1 MTNHKQAWQAR
12 EKAFAAFVTGPL
24 LDFWQRREEKYF
36 SGVGG
41 VPIHYVR
48 FICEQHKRVI
58 LLCPGRNET
67 YVKYPELAYDLFHCG
82 YDVVII
88 DHRGQGRS
96 GRMLD
101 DTQRGHVESFSDYVD
116 DLESLWQLEIASPR
130 YQRRFTLAH
139 SMGGA
144 ITTLLMVRR
153 PDAFDAAA
161 LSAPMFGIFLPL
173 PRWLAI
179 RILAWAEKHPLLSQT
194 YALGTGRWR
203 PRPFGLNDLTHSRE
217 RYRRSLRFYSDDP
230 ELRIGG
236 PTHHWVREGIQAGEE
251 VLRNVSALKTPLLL
265 LQAEDDKV
273 VDNQAQ
279 DRFCQLL
286 SEMGNPCAG
295 GSPLIIRG
303 ARHEILF
310 ESDVMRAEVLN
321 AVTTFF
327 DQFD

>member
-1 MTNHKQAWQAR
+1 MTNHKQAWLER
-12 EKAFAAFVTGPL
+12 EKTFAAFVTGQL
-24 LDFWQRREEKYF
+24 LDFWQRREEKCF

-41 VPIHYVR
+41 VPIHYVH
-48 FICEQHKRVI
+48 FISAEHQRVI

-82 YDVVII
+82 YDVIII

-101 DTQRGHVESFSDYVD
+101 DKQRGHVDSFSDYVD
-116 DLESLWQLEIASPR
+116 DLEALWQLEMTSLR
-130 YQRRFTLAH
+130 YRRRFMLAH

-144 ITTLLMVRR
+144 IATLLMIRH
-153 PDAFDAAA
+153 PFAFDAAA

-179 RILAWAEKHPLLSQT
+179 PILTWAEKHPLLSQT

-203 PRPFGLNDLTHSRE
+203 PRPFRFNDLTHSRE
-217 RYRRSLRFYSDDP
+217 RYRRSLRFYCDDP
-230 ELRIGG
+230 ALRIGG
-236 PTHHWVREGIQAGEE
+236 PTHHWVREGIRAGEE
-251 VLRNVSALKTPLLL
+251 VLGNVSAIKTPLLL
-265 LQAEDDKV
+265 LQAEGDKV
-273 VDNQAQ
+273 VDNKAQ

-286 SEMGNPCAG
+286 DETGNPCLG
-295 GSPLIIRG
+295 GVPRVIYG

-310 ESDVMRAEVLN
+310 ESDVMRTEALN
-321 AVTTFF
+321 TVITFF